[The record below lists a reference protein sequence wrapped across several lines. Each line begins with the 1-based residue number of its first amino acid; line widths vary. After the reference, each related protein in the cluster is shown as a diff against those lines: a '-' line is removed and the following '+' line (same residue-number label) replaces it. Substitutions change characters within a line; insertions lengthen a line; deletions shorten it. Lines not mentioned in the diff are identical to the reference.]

1 MSGFTMALAMPATLK
16 CTKTG
21 ENKRLKYAVSAIQGY
36 CENMEDSVSSLLAF

>member
-1 MSGFTMALAMPATLK
+1 MPATLE